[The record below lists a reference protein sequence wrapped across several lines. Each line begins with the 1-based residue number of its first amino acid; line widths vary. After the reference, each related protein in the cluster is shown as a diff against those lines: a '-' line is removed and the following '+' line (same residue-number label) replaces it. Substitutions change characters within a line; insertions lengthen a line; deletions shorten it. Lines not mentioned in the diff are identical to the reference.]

1 MRLEP
6 LHLWFE
12 LGPGPLRSQVLAA
25 LARHGDPLRWAITA
39 VETLEATGAAATDG
53 PKGRRVRV
61 EAVLLR

>member
-1 MRLEP
+1 VRLEP

-39 VETLEATGAAATDG
+39 VEAPAAEG
-53 PKGRRVRV
+53 PQVERLVRV